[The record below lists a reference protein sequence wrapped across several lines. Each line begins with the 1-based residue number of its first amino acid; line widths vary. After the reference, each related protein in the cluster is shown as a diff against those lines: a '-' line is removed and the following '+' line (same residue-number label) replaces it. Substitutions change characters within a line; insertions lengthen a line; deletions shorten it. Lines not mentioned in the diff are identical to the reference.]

1 MRRDGDAPTLLVAF
15 FAATLGMVIA
25 LVLLLRGGSDWFD
38 FIAVGLLLAVA
49 AVVLMTIRSEL
60 REDEPPGDDERET
73 GRRRS

>member
-1 MRRDGDAPTLLVAF
+1 MRREGDAPALLVAF

-49 AVVLMTIRSEL
+49 AVVLATIWSEL
-60 REDEPPGDDERET
+60 REEEPGDDEREAD
-73 GRRRS
+73 R